1 MAARE
6 SLRYTPAGIPI
17 LSFQLIHQSGQL
29 EAGVPRLVELQ
40 IEAIAV
46 GRTAQDMDQV
56 AAGQTVKLEGFLTN
70 RSKRSQRIV
79 LHVNEFKLI

>member
-1 MAARE
+1 MGARE

-17 LSFQLIHQSGQL
+17 LSLQLIHHSRQP
-29 EAGVPRLVELQ
+29 EAGMPRLVELQ

-46 GRTAQDMDQV
+46 GRIAQEMDQV